1 MAVKARFKCDH
12 IIPGD
17 SEAES
22 SKTIYMSPVT
32 TGPGNESYSKWTP
45 SGGLNM
51 CITNPDAFSQFEAGK
66 VYDILI
72 TPTVEEKVD
81 A

>member
-1 MAVKARFKCDH
+1 MAVQARFKCDN
-12 IIPGD
+12 IVPGG
-17 SEAES
+17 SETEPS
-22 SKTIYMSPVT
+22 RTIYMTPVT

-51 CITNPDAFSQFEAGK
+51 FITNPDAFCQFEAGK

-72 TPTVEEKVD
+72 TPTEERAD